1 LLLFALALAK
11 ALMESNSCPSP
22 PPAPPS
28 LTFSD
33 LPPPTCGRGSY
44 EMANVYAGN
53 AQLAVNSIVCAM
65 GSYLLVAYSTT
76 DLLDDDDAGRRHRA
90 AAATASTLTQPM
102 LSDAQH
108 PVNVDP
114 LPAWRPVTGAEAP
127 VQTRFR
133 GALATSSWDMGCA
146 ASVPSPP
153 PQSEPTV
160 QSPAPTPVDV
170 PSGVQMG
177 AKVLHSGVEYTVQYV
192 SSKNLLDLKSSSGD
206 ILYGVAKD
214 DVTAVNPE
222 PAETS

>member
-1 LLLFALALAK
+1 
-11 ALMESNSCPSP
+11 
-22 PPAPPS
+22 
-28 LTFSD
+28 
-33 LPPPTCGRGSY
+33 
-44 EMANVYAGN
+44 
-53 AQLAVNSIVCAM
+53 
-65 GSYLLVAYSTT
+65 
-76 DLLDDDDAGRRHRA
+76 
-90 AAATASTLTQPM
+90 M

-108 PVNVDP
+108 TVNVDP

-133 GALATSSWDMGCA
+133 GALVTPPGAHLPREPCSSSWDMGCA